1 MKIFYLDPG
10 DNYMLVHLCQ
20 NLSHYTLQKPAKLY
34 PNKVY
39 LKVFPSMCRP
49 GKFKLVPEG
58 SMSLVTR
65 YQGSTN
71 ALLSSR
77 RVRETN

>member
-1 MKIFYLDPG
+1 
-10 DNYMLVHLCQ
+10 MLVYLCQ
-20 NLSHYTLQKPAKLY
+20 NLSNCTRQKPAKLY

-39 LKVFPSMCRP
+39 LQVFPSMCWP

-58 SMSLVTR
+58 PKSLAAR

-71 ALLSSR
+71 ALLSSS